1 VARSDR
7 TVLVDA
13 VYDALKERI
22 MDQSTTPG
30 VRLGIETLAI
40 ELGVSATPVREALA
54 RLAAERLVAFE
65 AFKGYTTRPLLTQ
78 RQLADLLDV
87 RRLLETKAARL
98 AARTAILAD
107 LRGMERE
114 LDAMAALSPTP
125 RYRDFRT
132 YVQHDQRFHERLVQ
146 AAGNP
151 FLLETF
157 QSLHSHVQLARLVHD
172 LGTFDDRDN
181 AVEHRAIVEA
191 VRARDPDAAAEAV
204 RVHLDR
210 YEAQLGEVLDAR
222 PSGASPGAAG
232 GQLATNGGAGNGSGS
247 EGTRLVRSSQPNSPE
262 PVAARSLSSRRKIL

>member
-1 VARSDR
+1 MARSDR
-7 TVLVDA
+7 TGLVDA

-22 MDQSTTPG
+22 MDQATAPG
-30 VRLGIETLAI
+30 VRLGIETLAA

-65 AFKGYTTRPLLTQ
+65 AFKGYSTRPLLTQ

-87 RRLLETKAARL
+87 RRLLEMEAARL

-132 YVQHDQRFHERLVQ
+132 YLQHDQLFHELLVR

-157 QSLHSHVQLARLVHD
+157 QGLHAHVQLARLVHD
-172 LGTFDDRDN
+172 VGSFDDRDN
-181 AVEHRAIVEA
+181 AVEHRAIVDA
-191 VRARDPDAAAEAV
+191 VRARDSDGAAEAV

-210 YEAQLGEVLDAR
+210 YEAQLGDVLDGR
-222 PSGASPGAAG
+222 PYA
-232 GQLATNGGAGNGSGS
+232 GQLRPVG
-247 EGTRLVRSSQPNSPE
+247 NSPE
-262 PVAARSLSSRRKIL
+262 PAAARSISGRRKTLSGRRKIL